1 MWWFCAVAA
10 SDKSLYVSGGLYDRL
25 LGTRRVLT
33 RAKQGALWAGD
44 EHGIMMKGPM
54 EKFGPCCSDE
64 GSLCECVCSLA
75 SRPIKCLHVSLR

>member
-54 EKFGPCCSDE
+54 EKFGPCCPDR
-64 GSLCECVCSLA
+64 LNVCML
-75 SRPIKCLHVSLR
+75 L